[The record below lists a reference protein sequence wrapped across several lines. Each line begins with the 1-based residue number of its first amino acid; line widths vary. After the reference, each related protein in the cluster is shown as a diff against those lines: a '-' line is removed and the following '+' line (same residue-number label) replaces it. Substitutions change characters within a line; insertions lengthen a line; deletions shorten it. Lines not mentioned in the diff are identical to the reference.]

1 MHKIIRILAEI
12 MDNAIKEEY
21 VISLSEI
28 VVIDLI
34 GVCITIS
41 CNIITLRNDLIK

>member
-1 MHKIIRILAEI
+1 

-21 VISLSEI
+21 VISRSEI

-34 GVCITIS
+34 GVCITILY
-41 CNIITLRNDLIK
+41 NIITLRNDLIK